1 MSKINFKKP
10 SAEDL
15 TNDKDIFNGVTFAGV
30 QPSPDDDRDFLAC
43 TAKQTKKFPNS
54 YISNRTE
61 ILDQSI
67 YSSCVAHACASAL
80 AQGDETI
87 FNKHNDYS
95 RGYIYGNRLDT
106 DNQEE
111 GMVIRQALK
120 QLNHCG
126 DVLYEDFPYNKRYPR
141 VKHLIEKDKE
151 NLAAKALPY
160 AIKEYF
166 RCRGEDEIKDT
177 IMKYGSVIICVPVYN
192 NFGRDLS
199 MPDTKDKKTKLKGF
213 HAMIVIGWNKE
224 GKWIVQNSWGK
235 NWGYDGTLLMDPDY
249 RVYEWWGIKTA
260 GAKIEENDKKDK
272 LNWFQKII
280 NWFKKLFSKK

>member
-15 TNDKDIFNGVTFAGV
+15 TRDNDIFKSMNFSGV

-43 TAKQTKKFPNS
+43 TTKKVKKFPS
-54 YISNRTE
+54 QYISKRTE
-61 ILDQSI
+61 ILDQGI

-80 AQGDETI
+80 AQGDEI
-87 FNKHNDYS
+87 LCGKHNEYS
-95 RGYIYGNRLDT
+95 RGYIYGNRRDT
-106 DNQEE
+106 DTQEE
-111 GMVIRQALK
+111 GMIIRQALK

-141 VKHLIEKDKE
+141 VKRLIEKDKE

-166 RCRGEDEIKDT
+166 RCYGEDEIKDT
-177 IMKYGSVIICVPVYN
+177 IMQYGSVIICVPIYN

-199 MPDTKDKKTKLKGF
+199 MPDTTNKKTKVKGF

-260 GAKIEENDKKDK
+260 NVNINDNKKEK
-272 LNWFQKII
+272 LNWFQRLIK
-280 NWFKKLFSKK
+280 WFKSLFTKN